1 MEIRQD
7 YNSLR
12 INLLLIVQ
20 AQDKQAEEKQDQET
34 GHQTQVTPS
43 PKNPLAGRHIINS
56 YESEGSQVRVE
67 IHPKNSQPHLFSMT
81 PVPKDVTVPT
91 WNGSRWEQMSQPSA
105 KDFYAYPWDKCCLKS
120 MPVNLKNFEKL
131 DAYAVQVAKPNTV
144 EELVKSLVKMART
157 DLEKVRAIWIWIC
170 HHIEYDLEAL
180 EDKSKWCGDP
190 NQILLTGKG
199 ACEGYASLFETMCR
213 LAAIK
218 CLKIGGYSKGHCY
231 ELGQTFSD
239 ETNHAWNAVYL
250 NKKWHLLDSTWG
262 AGLTDSSSSK
272 FNFRYNE
279 FYFLTH
285 PALFIEEHFPDNQNW
300 QLLQVPLSL
309 KQFEGNLC
317 HKSSFYNAGLI
328 ASYPETL
335 QVETVNGKAT
345 FSIEGH
351 LPALFSFTLNKT
363 EKPGLLI
370 LTKHGMQ
377 LEVYPQAT
385 GRHRLELYTKPYDS
399 TKEAYET
406 VVEYIISCGS
416 VDPVLR
422 IPRELDVVVGPSWLT
437 DKKGF
442 LQLTSRD
449 PVINTLDGRCTIG
462 FTLAK
467 RNVVIATLHSEL
479 IKPGDERK
487 HVLQTLRGNR
497 VEFKV
502 HLPQPGHY
510 ALKMHSSSGQGKFE
524 CFCNYLIIC
533 TNPDVSWPPF
543 PKKLQNPVGPTA
555 LMEKKGLLQPSCRD
569 PIIYSSNGQLSISFT
584 LKDNLKILTALL
596 NNDLSLSDCG
606 GKRYIMQTQRGQH
619 LELQVSL
626 PQSGSY
632 VLQIFADS
640 KSSPINFEYIGNYLI
655 CCSSIETS
663 SNEAPFVPHIPVGS
677 NNTTDKKSFIQPSQL
692 GQVINSPD
700 GRCSLNFSLDKDMSC
715 LATLHSDDNKW
726 NSQMERRYILQT
738 HKQRQVEFHIQLP
751 KSGSYELRVYAD
763 NKFQPGNY
771 ELVCSYLISCS
782 NSKVA
787 WPPFPYILQNPGGP
801 TPLSE
806 KKGLFQPSQTE
817 PIIHTSDG
825 RCSLAFTLK
834 KEMAVFA
841 RLQSEDVLLTEEGE
855 RRHILQIQRQNRVE
869 FHIQLPQAGMYVLKI
884 YTESEQG
891 SFKFA
896 CNYII
901 SCVNAQVKWPLLPLE
916 LCNPVGPSYLSDK
929 KGLLR
934 PSHLDPT
941 IQTDDGRSCIS
952 FALDEKIDVMATLHS
967 DDITSEEARRRYI
980 FQAEKEGRVEFEI
993 QLPKAGNYVL
1003 KICTKKKT
1011 DLSNVYDYACNYL
1024 LCCSNTKVRWPFFP
1038 IRYSAWNM
1046 NYELLEPRTE
1056 ILPANSEV
1064 QFRIKA
1070 KGLAAVAIK
1079 SKNFWPLTLSRDG
1092 FWEGVCSTAGSKDI
1106 QVLVTNNLNKNYALV
1121 LSYQVKGAVH
1131 QRLIESSYS
1140 S

>member
-1 MEIRQD
+1 MPFACTDLDGRIWFPANFVIGTHQTALKNYREKNTLSKKLIKAAKKETEKHIAKESKTNPKLFFN
-7 YNSLR
+7 YINSKR
-12 INLLLIVQ
+12 IKTENVGPLKNSEERMVV
-20 AQDKQAEEKQDQET
+20 DDEEKANILNTFFSTVFTMENEMLGEIPRNNENPILRVTNLTQEE
-34 GHQTQVTPS
+34 VRNRLNKIKIDKS
-43 PKNPLAGRHIINS
+43 PGPDG
-56 YESEGSQVRVE
+56 
-67 IHPKNSQPHLFSMT
+67 IHPRVLRELTTGS
-81 PVPKDVTVPT
+81 VPQDWRIANV
-91 WNGSRWEQMSQPSA
+91 G
-105 KDFYAYPWDKCCLKS
+105 KS
-120 MPVNLKNFEKL
+120 DREK
-131 DAYAVQVAKPNTV
+131 
-144 EELVKSLVKMART
+144 
-157 DLEKVRAIWIWIC
+157 DLEILVN
-170 HHIEYDLEAL
+170 
-180 EDKSKWCGDP
+180 DK
-190 NQILLTGKG
+190 LTWSSQ
-199 ACEGYASLFETMCR
+199 CQ
-213 LAAIK
+213 AAAAKANRI
-218 CLKIGGYSKGHCY
+218 IG
-231 ELGQTFSD
+231 
-239 ETNHAWNAVYL
+239 
-250 NKKWHLLDSTWG
+250 
-262 AGLTDSSSSK
+262 
-272 FNFRYNE
+272 YNE

-399 TKEAYET
+399 TKETYET

-449 PVINTLDGRCTIG
+449 PVINTPDGRCTIG

-596 NNDLSLSDCG
+596 NDDPSLSDCG

-619 LELQVSL
+619 LELQVRL

-663 SNEAPFVPHIPVGS
+663 SNEAPVVLHIPVGS

-782 NSKVA
+782 NPKVA

-817 PIIHTSDG
+817 PIMHTSDG

-834 KEMAVFA
+834 KEMAIFA

-855 RRHILQIQRQNRVE
+855 RRHILQVQRQNRVE
-869 FHIQLPQAGMYVLKI
+869 FHVQLPQAGMYVLKI

-901 SCVNAQVKWPLLPLE
+901 SCINAQVKWPLLPLE

-967 DDITSEEARRRYI
+967 DDITSEEARRR
-980 FQAEKEGRVEFEI
+980 EGGQSFEFEI

-1003 KICTKKKT
+1003 KICTKKTT
-1011 DLSNVYDYACNYL
+1011 DPSNVYDYACNYL

-1121 LSYQVKGAVH
+1121 LSYQPHFPSAFDMD
-1131 QRLIESSYS
+1131 I
-1140 S
+1140 